1 MRLSTILWIL
11 FVAAITAPVTLAV
24 SEARATEGRS
34 ADDLLAAMQ
43 AKITSAKT
51 VSVTVKANVKDAM
64 SLKAD
69 IRLAPDNKANLAIV
83 TKKAGGNTV
92 DTIRIVSDGVK
103 QAILNPHET
112 QEIIRPADP
121 HLSDNLIASLTHT
134 GFLVVTQLCSAS
146 QRQDAAKSPKVTD
159 LFKVGELELGE
170 KTTQGKRTVQA
181 VNYKINADDPKSSMT
196 GTVWI
201 DLKTHLPQKRTVT
214 LNGFTAEENYT
225 NWKLDTPIEEATFS
239 LTDKN

>member
-1 MRLSTILWIL
+1 
-11 FVAAITAPVTLAV
+11 
-24 SEARATEGRS
+24 
-34 ADDLLAAMQ
+34 MQ
-43 AKITSAKT
+43 VKITGAKT
-51 VSVTVKANVKDAM
+51 VSVTVNANVKDAM

-69 IRLAPDNKANLAIV
+69 IRLAPGNKVNLAIV
-83 TKKAGGNTV
+83 TKKPGGDPTNGKS
-92 DTIRIVSDGVK
+92 ILSDGTK
-103 QAILNPHET
+103 QAISNPRQH
-112 QEIIRPADP
+112 QEITRPADP
-121 HLSDNLIASLTHT
+121 NLSDNLVASLTHT
-134 GFLVVTQLCSAS
+134 GFLVPYVFIAHQEKSTGG
-146 QRQDAAKSPKVTD
+146 QRETVAKSPKVTN

-214 LNGFTAEENYT
+214 LKGFSAEENYT